1 MLHETSRQAMLH
13 RDIKPDNFLMG
24 LKSSSGTVYVV
35 DFGLAKC
42 YLDKDEPDGHIEFS
56 GDKPIIGTA
65 RFASVNAHHGNE
77 LSRRDDLE
85 SLGYMMIYFLIGS
98 LPWSAIERR
107 TIEETFY
114 AIAKVKGEIKTKE
127 LCHGC
132 PQEFILYMDYCKGL
146 TFKQRPDY
154 GFLRVLMQGLAR
166 REHLELDINCFD
178 WCFLLNRQISA
189 PG

>member
-1 MLHETSRQAMLH
+1 MLHETSGQAMLH

-24 LKSSSGTVYVV
+24 LKRSSGTVYVV

-98 LPWSAIERR
+98 LPWSTIERR

-127 LCHGC
+127 LCQGC
-132 PQEFILYMDYCKGL
+132 P
-146 TFKQRPDY
+146 
-154 GFLRVLMQGLAR
+154 
-166 REHLELDINCFD
+166 
-178 WCFLLNRQISA
+178 
-189 PG
+189 